1 SGADTVTGT
10 KRTSATSVSC
20 SPSSVPVNSPS
31 TCTATVADNDSGT
44 SVRPSGAVS
53 FSSDASGTFSS
64 GGTCTLPISGTN
76 SCSVSYTP
84 AAGSEGAN
92 LDTGTSHVGTHDTST
107 ARTHTVAGTQ
117 RSTST
122 SLSCSPG
129 SVSVND
135 STTCTA
141 TVAHSSAAPGILPSF
156 PTRRSSDL
164 GTFSSG
170 GTCTLP
176 ISGTNSCSVS
186 YTPAAG
192 SEGAN
197 L

>member
-84 AAGSEGAN
+84 AAGSEGTHVIGAAYSGDADHLSSQGTFN
-92 LDTGTSHVGTHDTST
+92 LTVTKRPTTLKYTGDTAKQYSDVATVSAILTDTG
-107 ARTHTVAGTQ
+107 
-117 RSTST
+117 
-122 SLSCSPG
+122 
-129 SVSVND
+129 
-135 STTCTA
+135 
-141 TVAHSSAAPGILPSF
+141 
-156 PTRRSSDL
+156 
-164 GTFSSG
+164 
-170 GTCTLP
+170 
-176 ISGTNSCSVS
+176 
-186 YTPAAG
+186 
-192 SEGAN
+192 
-197 L
+197 